1 MDGRAQEVVEKSHV
15 APPPAASAKMPNEI
29 TMCRVCFLHRQS
41 ACIDPA
47 LVRILLG
54 FLRGGLALFQPG
66 SPCPRGP
73 PPGPGGGT
81 VSRAV
86 FDQVL
91 QLALIKFYR
100 RAVKLDQKHSPYKQ
114 MV

>member
-1 MDGRAQEVVEKSHV
+1 MDGRAQEVVEKLHV

-66 SPCPRGP
+66 SPCPRP
-73 PPGPGGGT
+73 QPRSAGGGT
-81 VSRAV
+81 V
-86 FDQVL
+86 FPGC
-91 QLALIKFYR
+91 F
-100 RAVKLDQKHSPYKQ
+100 
-114 MV
+114 